1 MKNRYKKLVCMGM
14 AVLLTLSSMPVTT
27 WAETVTPEEVVSE
40 QQAMEGE
47 ISTPGETSAEDFE
60 YKELDDG
67 TLEITGYKGS
77 DTKVVIPAKIDGKT
91 VTSIG
96 EVAFKGRSDM
106 TGIELPNG
114 LTNISRYAFG
124 SCSSLTSISIPS
136 GVTSMA
142 EYVFSGCSSL
152 TSIELPSGLTS
163 IANGTFDEC
172 SSLTDIELPGGV
184 TAIGASAFANCY
196 NLTGIE
202 LPDGL
207 TSIGVSAFYECR
219 SLTDIKLPGGVT
231 DIRYSA
237 FADCYSLTGIELPD
251 GLTSIGGCAFYECSS
266 LTNIELPD
274 GLTSIGGSAFYN
286 CSSLTNI
293 ELPSGVTEIGSSAFA
308 YCHSLIGIK
317 LPDGLTSI
325 AGYTFRDCNSLADV
339 ELPGGLTEIG
349 NGAFQECSSL
359 SGIEIP
365 SGVTNI
371 GELAFADCSSLK
383 SIDLPKGITK
393 IPFGM
398 FGGCNDLASIKIPD
412 GVRSIGT
419 YAFEYCSSL
428 TGIELPDGLTNIGS
442 SAFWVSGLTSITIP
456 ATVTDIGDLV
466 FSECDRLTN
475 ISVDEANANYSS
487 LGGVL
492 FDKGKT
498 KLMCYP
504 GGKTGSYQVPAG
516 VTDIERCA
524 FYCCGGLTDL
534 ELPAEVNAIG
544 AYAFYGCLNLSK
556 ISVDEANTTYSS
568 VDGVLFNKDKTEII
582 CCPGAKMGQYR
593 VPDGVTKICADAFET
608 CHRLTGIEI
617 GAGVTEIEEGA
628 FWGSDS
634 LLNIS
639 VDEANAAYSSVDGVL
654 FNKDKTELI
663 WCPDGKTG
671 QYRLPDEVTDINQS
685 AFYGCNGLTSI
696 EIGSGVTNLEWGM
709 FFGCE
714 NLSEISVDEANVN
727 YSSLGGVLF
736 DKDKTTLFCCPKGK
750 NGYYQIPDGVTDIDR
765 NAFYGCDGLK
775 RVEIPSGVTN
785 IEYDAI
791 WDCKDLTI
799 ICEKGSSAH
808 RYALKKAIPFRF
820 IGEILDYTIT
830 LDVNGGTALDPAS
843 FIIEIGEALGELP
856 TPTRTGYTFKGW
868 FTAKTGGN
876 AVTKDT
882 IPTADMTVYAQWEQ
896 IPNENGSGKPGDTSE
911 QPQQKQSLA
920 KAVVMIAKTDFAY
933 DGRAKTPA
941 VSVTLDGK
949 KLAANTDYKVTYQK
963 NKNIGTATV
972 TITGAGNYTG
982 TVTKTFT
989 IRAKKGTSFTVGAYK
1004 YKITNSK
1011 EVSFAGIKSAKTKK
1025 VVIPKTVK
1033 IGGKTFKVT
1042 SVAKKALYKKSKV
1055 TSVTIGANVKTI
1067 GASAF
1072 AGCKK
1077 LSTITIKSNVLKS
1090 AGKNAFKGIKATAKI
1105 KVPSKKLKAY
1115 KKILKNKGQGRK
1127 VKIVKK

>member
-1 MKNRYKKLVCMGM
+1 MKNRYKQLLCMGM
-14 AVLLTLSSMPVTT
+14 AVLMTLSSMPATA
-27 WAETVTPEEVVSE
+27 WAETVTPEEVVAE

-60 YKELDDG
+60 YKELEDG

-77 DTKVVIPAKIDGKT
+77 DTKVVVPAKIDGKT

-106 TGIELPNG
+106 TGIELPSG

-124 SCSSLTSISIPS
+124 SCSSLTSIRIPS

-202 LPDGL
+202 LPDGV
-207 TSIGVSAFYECR
+207 TSIGVSAFYECS

-231 DIRYSA
+231 DIRYGA
-237 FADCYSLTGIELPD
+237 FANCYSLTGIKLPD
-251 GLTSIGGCAFYECSS
+251 GVTSIGS
-266 LTNIELPD
+266 
-274 GLTSIGGSAFYN
+274 SAFYN

-308 YCHSLIGIK
+308 YCHNLTGIK

-325 AGYTFRDCNSLADV
+325 AGYTFRNCSSLKNI
-339 ELPGGLTEIG
+339 ELPSGLTEIG
-349 NGAFQECSSL
+349 NGAFEECSSL

-371 GELAFADCSSLK
+371 GELAFSSCSSLK
-383 SIDLPKGITK
+383 SINLPDGITK

-398 FGGCNDLASIKIPD
+398 FWGCTDLASIKIPD

-419 YAFEYCSSL
+419 YAFEDCSSL
-428 TGIELPDGLTNIGS
+428 TDIELPDGLTNIGS
-442 SAFWVSGLTSITIP
+442 AVFWASGLTSITIP
-456 ATVTDIGDLV
+456 AAVTDIGDSV

-534 ELPAEVNAIG
+534 ELPAEVKAIG

-568 VDGVLFNKDKTEII
+568 EDGVLFNKDKTEMI
-582 CCPGAKMGQYR
+582 CCPGAKTGQYR
-593 VPDGVTKICADAFET
+593 VPDGVTKIGADAFET

-617 GAGVTEIEEGA
+617 GGGVTEIETEA

-639 VDEANAAYSSVDGVL
+639 VDEANATYSSVDGVL

-671 QYRLPDEVTDINQS
+671 QYRLPDEVTDIYQS
-685 AFYGCNGLTSI
+685 
-696 EIGSGVTNLEWGM
+696 
-709 FFGCE
+709 
-714 NLSEISVDEANVN
+714 
-727 YSSLGGVLF
+727 
-736 DKDKTTLFCCPKGK
+736 
-750 NGYYQIPDGVTDIDR
+750 
-765 NAFYGCDGLK
+765 AFYGCDGLK

-785 IEYDAI
+785 IEYNAI
-791 WDCKDLTI
+791 LDCKDLTI

-808 RYALKKAIPFRF
+808 RYALRKAIPFRF

-856 TPTRTGYTFKGW
+856 TPTRTGYIFKGW

-896 IPNENGSGKPGDTSE
+896 VPNENGSGKPGDTSE

-920 KAVVMIAKTDFAY
+920 KAVVTVAKTDFAY
-933 DGRAKTPA
+933 DGKAKTPA

-1004 YKITNSK
+1004 YKITSSK
-1011 EVSFAGIKSAKTKK
+1011 EAAFAGIKSAKTKK

-1042 SVAKKALYKKSKV
+1042 SVAKKALYKKTKV

-1115 KKILKNKGQGRK
+1115 KKVLKNKGQGRK

>member
-1 MKNRYKKLVCMGM
+1 MKNRYKQLLCMGM
-14 AVLLTLSSMPVTT
+14 AVLMTLSSMPATA
-27 WAETVTPEEVVSE
+27 WAETVTPEEVVAE

-60 YKELDDG
+60 YKELEDG

-77 DTKVVIPAKIDGKT
+77 DTKVVVPAKIDGKT

-106 TGIELPNG
+106 TGIELPSG

-124 SCSSLTSISIPS
+124 SCSSLTSIRIPS

-202 LPDGL
+202 LPDGV
-207 TSIGVSAFYECR
+207 TSIGVSAFYECS

-231 DIRYSA
+231 DIRYGA
-237 FADCYSLTGIELPD
+237 FANCYSLTGIKLPD
-251 GLTSIGGCAFYECSS
+251 GVTSIGS
-266 LTNIELPD
+266 
-274 GLTSIGGSAFYN
+274 SAFYN

-308 YCHSLIGIK
+308 YCHNLTGIK

-325 AGYTFRDCNSLADV
+325 AGYTFRNCSSLKNI
-339 ELPGGLTEIG
+339 ELPSGLTEIG
-349 NGAFQECSSL
+349 NGAFEECSSL

-371 GELAFADCSSLK
+371 GELAFSSCSSLK
-383 SIDLPKGITK
+383 SINLPDGITK

-398 FGGCNDLASIKIPD
+398 FWGCTDLASIKIPD

-419 YAFEYCSSL
+419 YAFEDCSSL
-428 TGIELPDGLTNIGS
+428 TDIELPDGLTNIGS
-442 SAFWVSGLTSITIP
+442 AVFWASGLTSITIP
-456 ATVTDIGDLV
+456 AAVTDIGDSV

-534 ELPAEVNAIG
+534 ELPAEVKAIG

-568 VDGVLFNKDKTEII
+568 EDGVLFNKDKTEMI
-582 CCPGAKMGQYR
+582 CCPGAKTGQYR
-593 VPDGVTKICADAFET
+593 VPDGVTKIGADAFET

-617 GAGVTEIEEGA
+617 GGGVTEIETEA

-639 VDEANAAYSSVDGVL
+639 VDEANATYSSVDGVL

-671 QYRLPDEVTDINQS
+671 QYRLPDEVTDIYQS

-709 FFGCE
+709 FYGCE
-714 NLSEISVDEANVN
+714 NLLEISVDEANIN

-736 DKDKTTLFCCPKGK
+736 DKDKTTLFYCPKGK
-750 NGYYQIPDGVTDIDR
+750 TGSYQIPDGVTDMGMG
-765 NAFYGCDGLK
+765 AFYGCDGLK

-785 IEYDAI
+785 IEYNAI
-791 WDCKDLTI
+791 LDCKDLTI

-808 RYALKKAIPFRF
+808 RYALRKAIPFRF

-856 TPTRTGYTFKGW
+856 TPTRTGYIFKGW

-896 IPNENGSGKPGDTSE
+896 VPNENGSGKPGDTSE

-920 KAVVMIAKTDFAY
+920 KAVVTVAKTDFAY
-933 DGRAKTPA
+933 DGKAKTPA

-1004 YKITNSK
+1004 YKITSSK
-1011 EVSFAGIKSAKTKK
+1011 EAAFAGIKSAKTKK

-1042 SVAKKALYKKSKV
+1042 SVAKKALYKKTKV

-1115 KKILKNKGQGRK
+1115 KKVLKNKGQGRK